1 MLSARSFPSAKS
13 DMIMV
18 LMMHE
23 PKLYGAVKKDGD
35 RTNSLQI
42 RRDKGEDN
50 KGSTVALESSVRL
63 KV

>member
-1 MLSARSFPSAKS
+1 
-13 DMIMV
+13 
-18 LMMHE
+18 MHE

-50 KGSTVALESSVRL
+50 KVSTVALESSVRL

>member
-1 MLSARSFPSAKS
+1 
-13 DMIMV
+13 MIMV

-35 RTNSLQI
+35 RANSLQI